1 VDPGSR
7 DRGVG
12 TDRRLRRLF
21 ALAWMVFST
30 FLPFFVLWL
39 SDRGLSPSRIGV
51 VLAAVALAAVVAAPF
66 WSHAADRRAGTVRTL
81 QVAFVAACVL
91 AIALALTGSML
102 LIIAAVAAALAAA
115 QAPQTP
121 LIDAL
126 AVSILGPRLNEYGS
140 FRLWASVGWGVGA
153 IAFGMLFQW
162 VGLGPMLPVYAAG
175 VVVLAWYVGWFR
187 AARPVL
193 QRPSPAFGAFGDAL
207 TQVPRLPVYL
217 LGVFVLGAST
227 HAAWDFVPLQIAAG
241 GKGPLLVG
249 IAAGVSAFVEIPFMR
264 SSGSLL
270 DRFGSR
276 RVFVAG
282 ASVYAAASVAWA
294 FVTSP
299 LAVSAIRIAIGI
311 GFGLTYVTLVVI
323 TATLV
328 PDRLRNTG
336 QTLQQICSQGL
347 APIVGSL
354 VGGFVYEH
362 IGARQMFLGSA
373 LGIVASIAIVWVSTA
388 KLPATATE

>member
-7 DRGVG
+7 DRGVE

-39 SDRGLSPSRIGV
+39 SDRGLSPTQIGV
-51 VLAAVALAAVVAAPF
+51 VLAAVALAAVIAAPF
-66 WSHAADRRAGTVRTL
+66 WSHAADRRTGTVRTL
-81 QVAFVAACVL
+81 QVAFVSAGVL
-91 AIALALTGSML
+91 AIALALTSSEL

-121 LIDAL
+121 LTDAL
-126 AVSILGPRLNEYGS
+126 AVSILGARLNEYGS

-153 IAFGMLFQW
+153 IAFGVLFQW

-193 QRPSPAFGAFGDAL
+193 QPPSPAFGAVGDAL
-207 TQVPRLPVYL
+207 TQVRRLPVYL

-299 LAVSAIRIAIGI
+299 VAVSAIRIAIGV

-354 VGGFVYEH
+354 AGGFVYEH

-373 LGIVASIAIVWVSTA
+373 LGIVASTAIVWVSTA
-388 KLPATATE
+388 KLSATATE